1 MLDYNVLCCRSPK
14 AVQRLPEAAPPLPFI
29 PPPTHL
35 RSLLPVL
42 QVIECAEDTY
52 ILDAAEEAG
61 EWLAA
66 RGGTPCLVV
75 VRAA

>member
-1 MLDYNVLCCRSPK
+1 
-14 AVQRLPEAAPPLPFI
+14 
-29 PPPTHL
+29 
-35 RSLLPVL
+35 VL